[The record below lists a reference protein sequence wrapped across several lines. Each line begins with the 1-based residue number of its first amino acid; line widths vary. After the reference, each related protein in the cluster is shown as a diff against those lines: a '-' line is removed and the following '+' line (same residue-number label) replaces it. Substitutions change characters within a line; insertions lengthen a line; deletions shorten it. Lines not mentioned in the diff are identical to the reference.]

1 MLGSYWPY
9 ITPEYMYHE
18 MTWNE
23 IGAAMDWIYRYE
35 VNERQCRGSVKIN
48 DWIYKGRD
56 TLASDLKKISAELRK
71 GGLK

>member
-1 MLGSYWPY
+1 MLGRYWPY
-9 ITPEYMYHE
+9 ITPEYMYRE

-23 IGAAMDWIYRYE
+23 ISAAMDWIYRYE
-35 VNERQCRGSVKIN
+35 ANDRQCRGAVKIN

-56 TLASDLKKISAELRK
+56 TLAGDLKKISAELRK